1 MTFHAL
7 YAITSTCK
15 SQIMT
20 KYLCALALFISFTTR
35 AQTFSGTGGS
45 IPDAAPGVYFTL
57 PVSGLSAITLDHT
70 FGLVQVCININHTYD
85 GDLEAKLIAP
95 DGTVISLFTNIGG
108 GGTNFTATCFDS
120 VSTSLPVSSGAPP
133 FTGTF
138 LPEGC
143 LGNLN
148 NGQNGNGT
156 WRLLIQDDASAD
168 TGSVIDWQLT
178 FGSGAPTPLVLS
190 TDIPLVILNTNGQT
204 IPDGSR
210 IFANMKVIDNGVGF
224 LNHSTDPGNVY
235 DGNIDIS
242 IRGASSASYPQKS
255 YVLTTYGADTATD
268 TNVVIF
274 GMPSEHDW
282 ILLSGYNDKSFIRN
296 TLMFKLAN
304 SMGHY
309 ATRTRHC
316 EVMLNGEYVGVYIF
330 VEKIK
335 RDANRVNISKLKTT
349 DISGDQLTGG
359 YIFEHN
365 FPSPGWTTQHAPDS
379 CNTRFYEFKYAYPS
393 FDSIQP
399 QQDSYIQHF
408 VDTLENRLFGMA
420 PFDSV
425 WGYRPKINSSS
436 FVDYLLCNEM
446 SWNNDGFKKS
456 MFFHKNKDSN
466 DPALHAGPIWDFD
479 WSLKRMPWTPTDY
492 SGWMYTADPCT
503 GDVLFL
509 PWWNI
514 MMNDTLF
521 QNEARC
527 HWEYFRQHAFHT
539 DSINRYI
546 DSMALLLNQAQA
558 RHFARWAIL
567 GINTGT
573 PEAPPFS
580 LSYQE
585 EIDTL
590 KSTIGK
596 RLLWMDAN
604 LPGHCWDPYDPNPTP
619 TLGIAKNT
627 RATLLSCA
635 PNPAG
640 NKFTISYSGG
650 NATSVKI
657 YSQIGQL
664 IYAQQVSGTLLD
676 LPVDCAK
683 WSTGIYLVCVQ
694 CASGEPAV
702 VKVLIE

>member
-1 MTFHAL
+1 MIP
-7 YAITSTCK
+7 ITVFKK
-15 SQIMT
+15 SMSMT
-20 KYLCALALFISFTTR
+20 KYLFALILLLSLTGH

-57 PVSGLSAITLDHT
+57 PVSGLAATTLSHT
-70 FGLVQVCININHTYD
+70 FGLVQVCIHINHTYD

-95 DGTVISLFTNIGG
+95 DGTVVSLFTNIGG
-108 GGTNFTATCFDS
+108 GGANFTGTCFDS
-120 VSTSLPVSSGAPP
+120 VSTSLPISSSAPP
-133 FTGTF
+133 YTGTF

-143 LGNLN
+143 LGNMN
-148 NGQNGNGT
+148 NGQDGNGIWT
-156 WRLLIQDDASAD
+156 LMVQDDAPVD

-178 FGSGAPTPLVLS
+178 FGSSAPTPLVMS
-190 TDIPLVILNTNGQT
+190 SDIPLVILNTHGQT
-204 IPDGSR
+204 ILDGPR
-210 IFANMKVIDNGVGF
+210 IFANMKVINNGTGM

-255 YVLTTYGADTATD
+255 YVLTTYRADSTTD
-268 TNVVIF
+268 SNAVIF

-296 TLMFKLAN
+296 TLMFKLFN

-330 VEKIK
+330 MEKIK
-335 RDANRVNISKLKTT
+335 RDANRVNISKLRTT
-349 DISGDQLTGG
+349 DTSGDQLTGG

-365 FPSPGWTTQHAPDS
+365 FPSPGWNSQYAPDS
-379 CNTRFYEFKYAYPS
+379 CSTRFYEFKYGYPS
-393 FDSIQP
+393 ADSIQP
-399 QQDSYIQHF
+399 QQDSYIQHI
-408 VDTLENRLFGMA
+408 VDTLENRLYGTA
-420 PFDSV
+420 PIDSI

-456 MFFHKNKDSN
+456 MFFHKNKDSH

-479 WSLKRMPWTPTDY
+479 WALKRMPWTPTDY
-492 SGWMYTADPCT
+492 SGWMYTADPCG

-514 MMNDTLF
+514 MMSDTIF
-521 QNEARC
+521 QNETRC

-539 DSINRYI
+539 DSINSYI
-546 DSMALLLNQAQA
+546 DSMALLLNQAQG
-558 RHFARWAIL
+558 RHFTRWAIL

-573 PEAPPFS
+573 PEVPPFS
-580 LSYQE
+580 LSYEE

-604 LPGHCWDPYDPNPTP
+604 LPGHCYEPYDPNPTP
-619 TLGIAKNT
+619 TTGIVKNVNASST
-627 RATLLSCA
+627 SCT

-640 NKFTISYSGG
+640 NTFTISYTGS
-650 NATSVKI
+650 NATEIKI
-657 YSQIGQL
+657 YSQVGQL
-664 IYAQQVSGTLLD
+664 VYTQQVTGISFS

-683 WSTGIYLVCVQ
+683 WSNGVYLVSVMH
-694 CASGEPAV
+694 ANSEPAFI
-702 VKVLIE
+702 KVLKE